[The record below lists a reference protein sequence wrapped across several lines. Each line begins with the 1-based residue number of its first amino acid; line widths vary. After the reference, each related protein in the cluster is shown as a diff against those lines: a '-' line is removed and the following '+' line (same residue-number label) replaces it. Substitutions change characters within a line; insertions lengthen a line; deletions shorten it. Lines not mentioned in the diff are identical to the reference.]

1 MKTNRPEGKP
11 LKKSVFA
18 AAMIIGASTMMFQ
31 GFTQAVA
38 AAEYNKTNTVP
49 TSYVSYVNQSPQT
62 AKNSLPEG
70 YKKANYTVRNIDL
83 EYYRHQTPT
92 SKDIAKKDAAEIGA
106 QALWSVYGL
115 SLEGQV
121 VEMGYQP
128 ATNDL
133 PRSRWYADV
142 LINGE
147 RSYSFEV
154 DSVTGDLFAV
164 THSRTLDKKVS
175 VAYDA
180 ALAKNPQE
188 YAALAKKTAEKLNVV
203 HGAVASVEY
212 NCQGYGSN
220 DPQGCG
226 NNDPDITFV
235 IKGENGEL
243 ASMTFSR
250 YDKALLGISYNA
262 EYKYAVKYMKQ
273 LEQKA
278 QEKPAQKQKSA
289 PSASGNQVSSLTIT
303 ANN

>member
-1 MKTNRPEGKP
+1 MKTNRSKGKHV
-11 LKKSVFA
+11 KKSVLA

-31 GFTQAVA
+31 EFTQVAA

-49 TSYVSYVNQSPQT
+49 TSYVSYMNQSSST

-83 EYYRHQTPT
+83 EYYRNQTPT
-92 SKDIAKKDAAEIGA
+92 SKDMAKKDAAEIGA
-106 QALWSVYGL
+106 QALWSVYGI

-121 VEMGYQP
+121 IEMGYQP
-128 ATNDL
+128 ATTDL
-133 PRSRWYADV
+133 PRSSWHGDV
-142 LINGE
+142 LIDGKLG
-147 RSYSFEV
+147 YGFDV

-164 THSRTLDKKVS
+164 TRSRTLDKNVS

-212 NCQGYGSN
+212 NCQGYG
-220 DPQGCG
+220 
-226 NNDPDITFV
+226 NNDPDITFN
-235 IKGENGEL
+235 IKGENGEV

-250 YDKALLGISYNA
+250 YDKALLAVSYNA
-262 EYKYAVKYMKQ
+262 KYKYTVEYMKQ

-278 QEKPAQKQKSA
+278 QEKSAQRQKSA
-289 PSASGNQVSSLTIT
+289 PSASGNQAPSLTI
-303 ANN
+303 NNNSK

>member
-1 MKTNRPEGKP
+1 MKTNRPEGKHV
-11 LKKSVFA
+11 KKSVLVA
-18 AAMIIGASTMMFQ
+18 ALIIGASTTMFQ
-31 GFTQAVA
+31 GFTQVAA

-49 TSYVSYVNQSPQT
+49 TSYVSYMDQSSST
-62 AKNSLPEG
+62 AKNGLPEG
-70 YKKANYTVRNIDL
+70 YKKANYTVRDIDL
-83 EYYRHQTPT
+83 AYYRNQSPT
-92 SKDIAKKDAAEIGA
+92 SKDMAKKDAAEIGA
-106 QALWSVYGL
+106 QALWSVFGI

-121 VEMGYQP
+121 IEMGYQP
-128 ATNDL
+128 ATNGL
-133 PRSRWYADV
+133 PRSSWYADV

-220 DPQGCG
+220 DPWGDG

-262 EYKYAVKYMKQ
+262 EYKYTVEYMKQ

-278 QEKPAQKQKSA
+278 QEKSAQKQKSV
-289 PSASGNQVSSLTIT
+289 PSSSENQAASLTMESD
-303 ANN
+303 N

>member
-1 MKTNRPEGKP
+1 MKTNRSEGKHV
-11 LKKSVFA
+11 KKSVLA

-31 GFTQAVA
+31 GFTQVA
-38 AAEYNKTNTVP
+38 AATKYNKTNTVP
-49 TSYVSYVNQSPQT
+49 TSYVSYMDQSSNM

-70 YKKANYTVRNIDL
+70 YKKANYTVRDIDL
-83 EYYRHQTPT
+83 EYYRNQTPT
-92 SKDIAKKDAAEIGA
+92 SKDMAKKDAAEIGA

-121 VEMGYQP
+121 VEMGYQS
-128 ATNDL
+128 ATDSV
-133 PRSRWYADV
+133 PRSTWYADV

-164 THSRTLDKKVS
+164 TRSRTLDKNVS

-212 NCQGYGSN
+212 NCQGYG
-220 DPQGCG
+220 
-226 NNDPDITFV
+226 NNDPDITFN
-235 IKGENGEL
+235 IKGENGEV

-250 YDKALLGISYNA
+250 YDKALLAVSYNA
-262 EYKYAVKYMKQ
+262 EYKYTVEYMKQ

-278 QEKPAQKQKSA
+278 QEKSAHRQKSA
-289 PSASGNQVSSLTIT
+289 PPASGSQAPSLTIT
-303 ANN
+303 SGN

>member
-1 MKTNRPEGKP
+1 MKTNKSEGKHV
-11 LKKSVFA
+11 KKSVLA
-18 AAMIIGASTMMFQ
+18 TAMIIGASTMMFQ
-31 GFTQAVA
+31 GFTQVA
-38 AAEYNKTNTVP
+38 AATEYNKTNTVP
-49 TSYVSYVNQSPQT
+49 TSYVSYIDQSSST
-62 AKNSLPEG
+62 TKNSLPEG

-83 EYYRHQTPT
+83 EYYRNQKPT
-92 SKDIAKKDAAEIGA
+92 SKDMAKKDAAEIGA

-121 VEMGYQP
+121 VEMGYQS
-128 ATNDL
+128 ATDSI

-164 THSRTLDKKVS
+164 TRSRTLDKNVS

-212 NCQGYGSN
+212 NCQGYG
-220 DPQGCG
+220 
-226 NNDPDITFV
+226 NNDPDITFN
-235 IKGENGEL
+235 IKGENGEV

-250 YDKALLGISYNA
+250 YDKALLAVSYNA
-262 EYKYAVKYMKQ
+262 GYQYTLKTMERIEQETKDKAVQ
-273 LEQKA
+273 R
-278 QEKPAQKQKSA
+278 QKSA
-289 PSASGNQVSSLTIT
+289 SSASGNQAPSLTIT
-303 ANN
+303 VDN

>member
-1 MKTNRPEGKP
+1 MKTSKSEGKHF
-11 LKKSVFA
+11 KKTVLA
-18 AAMIIGASTMMFQ
+18 TALLIGASTMVFQ
-31 GFTQAVA
+31 GLTQTVA

-49 TSYVSYVNQSPQT
+49 TNYVSYMDQSYST

-70 YKKANYTVRNIDL
+70 YKKANYTVRDIGLD
-83 EYYRHQTPT
+83 YYRNQTPT
-92 SKDIAKKDAAEIGA
+92 SKDMAKKDAAEIGA

-115 SLEGQV
+115 NLEGQV

-188 YAALAKKTAEKLNVV
+188 YAALAKKTAEKLDVV
-203 HGAVASVEY
+203 HGTVTSAEY
-212 NCQGYGSN
+212 NCQGY
-220 DPQGCG
+220 G

-262 EYKYAVKYMKQ
+262 EYKYTVEYMKQ

-278 QEKPAQKQKSA
+278 QEKSAQRQKSA
-289 PSASGNQVSSLTIT
+289 SQNSGNPTPAFVIT
-303 ANN
+303 SGN